1 MGKSKIMNKMQSSRN
16 INKRTQNNIDIANIE
31 NIDNIDSYKINKF
44 PYIDK
49 SM

>member
-16 INKRTQNNIDIANIE
+16 INKRTQNNID